1 MAINKN
7 HEFEDLDNIKC
18 SIVEK
23 NASADRVQFLKDLL
37 SYNKYEV
44 IVVASPAPK
53 AAPATASAPAPA
65 AAPTPGTNT
74 EGEVPKTTDESGK
87 PAEVAANP
95 EPIAPSTFTVG
106 VTDLR
111 FNPTNAVFGRSLH
124 TPNGQVVTLAYW
136 NQEVEVSDDTVP
148 YFEQK
153 K

>member
-23 NASADRVQFLKDLL
+23 NISADRVQFLKDLL
-37 SYNKYEV
+37 TYNKYEV
-44 IVVASPAPK
+44 VVAASPAPK
-53 AAPATASAPAPA
+53 AAPAP
-65 AAPTPGTNT
+65 APTPAIAV
-74 EGEVPKTTDESGK
+74 EGETDATTPSTTN
-87 PAEVAANP
+87 PNP

-124 TPNGQVVTLAYW
+124 TPTGQVVTLAYW
-136 NQEVEVSDDTVP
+136 NQTDTVSDDTVP
-148 YFEQK
+148 YFDHK
-153 K
+153 

>member
-23 NASADRVQFLKDLL
+23 NISADRVQFLKDLL
-37 SYNKYEV
+37 TYNKYEV
-44 IVVASPAPK
+44 VVAASPAPK
-53 AAPATASAPAPA
+53 AAPAP
-65 AAPTPGTNT
+65 APTPAIAV
-74 EGEVPKTTDESGK
+74 EGQTDATTPSTTTPD
-87 PAEVAANP
+87 P

-124 TPNGQVVTLAYW
+124 TPTGQVVTLAYW
-136 NQEVEVSDDTVP
+136 NQTDTVSDDTVP
-148 YFEQK
+148 YFDHK
-153 K
+153 

>member
-23 NASADRVQFLKDLL
+23 NVAPERVAFLKTLL
-37 SYNKYEV
+37 TFNKYEV
-44 IVVASPAPK
+44 VVVPSPAPK
-53 AAPATASAPAPA
+53 AAPAPAA
-65 AAPTPGTNT
+65 AKAVDENGNAIAADAAPTP
-74 EGEVPKTTDESGK
+74 
-87 PAEVAANP
+87 AP
-95 EPIAPSTFTVG
+95 EPVAPSTFTIG

-124 TPNGQVVTLAYW
+124 TPDGHVVTLAFW
-136 NQEVEVSDDTVP
+136 NQEDAVSDDTVP
-148 YFEQK
+148 YFEYESK

>member
-23 NASADRVQFLKDLL
+23 NISADRVQFLKDLL
-37 SYNKYEV
+37 TYNKYEV
-44 IVVASPAPK
+44 VVAASPAPK
-53 AAPATASAPAPA
+53 AAPAP
-65 AAPTPGTNT
+65 APTPAIAV
-74 EGEVPKTTDESGK
+74 EGQTDATTPSTTT
-87 PAEVAANP
+87 PNP

-124 TPNGQVVTLAYW
+124 TPTGQVVTLAYW
-136 NQEVEVSDDTVP
+136 NQTDTVSDDTVP
-148 YFEQK
+148 YFDHK
-153 K
+153 

>member
-37 SYNKYEV
+37 TYNKYEV
-44 IVVASPAPK
+44 VVVASPAPK
-53 AAPATASAPAPA
+53 AAAAPAPVA
-65 AAPTPGTNT
+65 TV
-74 EGEVPKTTDESGK
+74 EGEPATVPIT
-87 PAEVAANP
+87 AP
-95 EPIAPSTFTVG
+95 EPVAPSTFTIG

-124 TPNGQVVTLAYW
+124 TPDGHVVTLAFW
-136 NQEVEVSDDTVP
+136 NQEETISSDEVP
-148 YFEQK
+148 YFEHK

>member
-7 HEFEDLDNIKC
+7 HEFEDLDNMKC

-37 SYNKYEV
+37 TYNKYEV
-44 IVVASPAPK
+44 VVVPSPAPK
-53 AAPATASAPAPA
+53 AAAPAPVA
-65 AAPTPGTNT
+65 TVEGEPASTPIAAP
-74 EGEVPKTTDESGK
+74 
-87 PAEVAANP
+87 
-95 EPIAPSTFTVG
+95 EPLTPSTFTIG

-124 TPNGQVVTLAYW
+124 TPDGHVVTLAYW
-136 NQEVEVSDDTVP
+136 NQEETVSNDEIP
-148 YFEQK
+148 YFEHK